1 MAVVPT
7 RNIRLIFKHLNY
19 VPNALHTHN
28 APKFYHHLSCRD
40 NWKILPNEPL
50 HSRQTTL
57 SSVRMT
63 LNGQQGCTIY
73 TTKKLQQKDYYK
85 TLGVS
90 KNSTGKDIK
99 KAYYEL
105 AKKYHPDTN
114 KGDPNASKKFQEVSE
129 AYEILSDDTKR
140 REYDTY
146 GQTMEQMGRN
156 GGARSAGGATGGFGN
171 SWQYSSNI
179 DPEELFRKI
188 FGDTNFHSQNFDDF
202 GGGGGNGPSYG
213 FATSQEV
220 TMNLTFAQAARG
232 VNKDIN
238 VNIMDT
244 CTTCSGSR
252 CAPNTK
258 PTRCQYCNGT
268 GMETI
273 STGPFVMRSTCRYCQ
288 GSRMHIKNPCT
299 DCGGKGQKLQRKKVT
314 VPVPAG
320 VENNQTVRM
329 SVGRKELFITFK
341 VERSPHFRRDGADVH
356 SDAEIS
362 LAQAVLGGAIRVQG
376 VYEEHSIQINAG
388 TSSHHRICLEG
399 KGLKRVN
406 ANGNGNHYI
415 NIKIQIPKKLS
426 DEQKALLQVYGEME
440 TDTPGHVMGMT
451 FKNDGS
457 KQCMAGPA
465 ELLTRIRNA
474 LRKEPKM
481 DENINNNE
489 KNDENGQDCT
499 DQKQRDKA

>member
-1 MAVVPT
+1 MAIVPI
-7 RNIRLIFKHLNY
+7 RNIRLIFKHVKY
-19 VPNALHTHN
+19 VPNPLQSHHTHR
-28 APKFYHHLSCRD
+28 YLHHMY
-40 NWKILPNEPL
+40 
-50 HSRQTTL
+50 SRNNSQL
-57 SSVRMT
+57 LNYNHRQRSSPTVT
-63 LNGQQGCTIY
+63 SHQQQCCTIF
-73 TTKKLQQKDYYK
+73 TTSQLHQKDYYK
-85 TLGVS
+85 ILGVNKGS
-90 KNSTGKDIK
+90 SAKDIK

-105 AKKYHPDTN
+105 AKKFHPDTN
-114 KGDPNASKKFQEVSE
+114 KGDQNSGKKFQEVSE

-156 GGARSAGGATGGFGN
+156 GGGGPASGATGAGGTGAAGGFGHN
-171 SWQYSSNI
+171 WQYSSNI

-188 FGDTNFHSQNFDDF
+188 FGDNNFQEQNFDDGF
-202 GGGGGNGPSYG
+202 GGRNYG

-220 TMNLTFAQAARG
+220 TMNLSFAQAARG

-244 CTTCSGSR
+244 CTTCEGSK
-252 CAPNTK
+252 CEKGTK

-288 GSRMHIKNPCT
+288 GSRMHIKNPCK
-299 DCGGKGQKLQRKKVT
+299 DCGGKGQKMQRKKVT

-341 VERSPHFRRDGADVH
+341 VERSAYFRRDGADVH
-356 SDAEIS
+356 TEAEIS
-362 LAQAVLGGAIRVQG
+362 VAQAVLGGTIRVQG
-376 VYEEHSIQINAG
+376 VYEDQSIQIQAG

-406 ANGNGNHYI
+406 SSGSGNHYI
-415 NIKIQIPKKLS
+415 HIKIQIPKKLS
-426 DEQKALLQVYGEME
+426 EQQKALLQVYGELE
-440 TDTPGHVMGMT
+440 SDTPGHVMGMT
-451 FKNDGS
+451 FKTDGS
-457 KQCMAGPA
+457 KQCMSDPT
-465 ELLTRIRNA
+465 ELVQRIRRAVSNDTQVNA
-474 LRKEPKM
+474 NKNSEKSDDNNRVDNKE
-481 DENINNNE
+481 
-489 KNDENGQDCT
+489 
-499 DQKQRDKA
+499 KQRA